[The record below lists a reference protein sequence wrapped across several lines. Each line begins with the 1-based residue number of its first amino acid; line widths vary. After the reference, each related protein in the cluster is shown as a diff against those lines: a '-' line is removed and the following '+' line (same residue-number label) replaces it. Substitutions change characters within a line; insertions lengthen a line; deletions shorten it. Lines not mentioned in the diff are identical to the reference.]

1 MLRNFEKSY
10 TGGFL
15 LNDLQ
20 EYVRCVLWA
29 SDPEVLN
36 NHLIRDGKFT
46 LDKLL
51 KKADSFKKKS
61 LNTRE
66 GMLLTALK
74 SHMKDQ
80 DPVLYSEI
88 IDDHTILLILVP
100 SSILRMVFYDVLKES
115 PDYEVSYVPIPPRH
129 LSWRY
134 CAERYTN
141 RMSAAQKD
149 VHESYECCA
158 VFSYD
163 DASFKYNGDYL
174 DVRRLYDLVMQ
185 Y

>member
-15 LNDLQ
+15 LDNLQ

-29 SDPEVLN
+29 SDPEVLKK
-36 NHLIRDGKFT
+36 HLIQDGKFT

-51 KKADSFKKKS
+51 KKADSFKKRS
-61 LNTRE
+61 AQTRE
-66 GMLLTALK
+66 EVLLTALK
-74 SHMKDQ
+74 SHVKDQ

-100 SSILRMVFYDVLKES
+100 STILRMVLNCVLKES
-115 PDYEVSYVPIPPRH
+115 SDYDVSYVPIPIN
-129 LSWRY
+129 LNWTY
-134 CAERYTN
+134 YAERYTN
-141 RMSAAQKD
+141 RMSASKKD
-149 VHESYECCA
+149 IHESYECRA
-158 VFSYD
+158 HFSYGD
-163 DASFKYNGDYL
+163 SSVKYSGDYL